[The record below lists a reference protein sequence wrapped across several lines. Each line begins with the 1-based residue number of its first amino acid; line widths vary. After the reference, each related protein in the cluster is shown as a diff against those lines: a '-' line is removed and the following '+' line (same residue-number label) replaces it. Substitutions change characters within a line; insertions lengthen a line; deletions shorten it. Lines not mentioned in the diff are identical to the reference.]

1 MKHLISITT
10 LTLMATAAPSFAVEG
25 ASGLVSGLLHPILG
39 FDHLLAMIAVGLL
52 SVQLG
57 GKHIWALPAAF
68 VISLAIGGL
77 LGLFGIPLPAVE
89 GIIALSV
96 LVLGGSIA
104 AQARIGS
111 AMAYPMVAIFAIFHG
126 HAHGQE
132 VPQLDNPTGYVLGFM
147 AASAFLHL
155 LGVGIG
161 SVSRTERMRALIGAG
176 CAGIGLH
183 MILLTY
189 GLV

>member
-1 MKHLISITT
+1 MYRFAIFLGA
-10 LTLMATAAPSFAVEG
+10 LFAAQPALAVEG
-25 ASGLVSGLLHPILG
+25 VSGWMSGLLHPVLG

-57 GKHIWALPAAF
+57 GKHVWFLPAAF
-68 VISLAIGGL
+68 VLFLAIGGL
-77 LGLFGIPLPAVE
+77 MGLVGIPLPEVE
-89 GIIALSV
+89 GIISLSV
-96 LVLGGSIA
+96 LVLGVAIA
-104 AQARIGS
+104 SQARVGTTL
-111 AMAYPMVAIFAIFHG
+111 AYPMVAIFAIFHG

-132 VPQLDNPTGYVLGFM
+132 VPTLASPVGYVIGFM
-147 AASAFLHL
+147 MASAGLHL

-161 SVSRTERMRALIGAG
+161 SVAKTERMRALLGAG

>member
-1 MKHLISITT
+1 MSRFAL
-10 LTLMATAAPSFAVEG
+10 LCATVFIAQPAFAVEG
-25 ASGLVSGLLHPILG
+25 ASGWVSGLLHPVLG

-57 GKHIWALPAAF
+57 GKHIWYLPAAF
-68 VISLAIGGL
+68 VLFLAVGGL
-77 LGLFGIPLPAVE
+77 LGLVGIPLPEVE
-89 GIIALSV
+89 GIISLSV
-96 LVLGGSIA
+96 LVLGVAIA
-104 AQARIGS
+104 SQARLGV
-111 AMAYPMVAIFAIFHG
+111 ALAYPMVAVFAIFHG
-126 HAHGQE
+126 HAHGME
-132 VPQLDNPTGYVLGFM
+132 VPTLASPVGYVIGFM
-147 AASAFLHL
+147 MASAGLHL

-161 SVSRTERMRALIGAG
+161 SVARSDRMRALLGAG